1 MCTCFPLVPR
11 SFTQSTSSLLLQKW
25 RLVTE
30 QSGRKTT
37 WVPRVWTKHHFV
49 PCPGTSAL
57 ALSVNIPLGSI
68 QTLCPGTVLEY
79 GTRWALMWTHPTLS
93 ATSTL
98 CTRAQK
104 WTLGPCVHTVF
115 FFSSV
120 AVHCFF
126 LAAKLV
132 FQNGVWL
139 GEIEDSWTQLH
150 IEYSKDERNTI
161 SCQYPVTASL
171 SESTLNRRNHD
182 ISSPHRSMVCE
193 QQMGQ
198 IVTLTSIRPMTRP
211 NWPAPPVCFLWR

>member
-1 MCTCFPLVPR
+1 MP
-11 SFTQSTSSLLLQKW
+11 
-25 RLVTE
+25 
-30 QSGRKTT
+30 GYGA
-37 WVPRVWTKHHFV
+37 RVWYSLGTNVNTPNFKCNVDTLYSGTKVDTGV
-49 PCPGTSAL
+49 PVYTQ
-57 ALSVNIPLGSI
+57 V
-68 QTLCPGTVLEY
+68 
-79 GTRWALMWTHPTLS
+79 
-93 ATSTL
+93 
-98 CTRAQK
+98 
-104 WTLGPCVHTVF
+104 

-132 FQNGVWL
+132 FQNDVWL